1 MFGASLQSAKI
12 ALHLSTL
19 LLSIFFNHQVQT
31 TSIPRGNYIQTC
43 AIFSELNLT
52 EKFFSMTLLILTAC
66 FLAVL
71 AASTAAYDDEH
82 QEFGIYERVR
92 YNH

>member
-1 MFGASLQSAKI
+1 
-12 ALHLSTL
+12 
-19 LLSIFFNHQVQT
+19 
-31 TSIPRGNYIQTC
+31 
-43 AIFSELNLT
+43 
-52 EKFFSMTLLILTAC
+52 MTLLILTAC